1 MLIVTVIGKRKRE
14 VGLVIPGRYTAMT
27 ENKEI
32 IDVLSSEL
40 VKKKEKYKYF
50 ELKYEESVND
60 FKKKAVF
67 GKILFFVIIPKIQIS
82 ASFGSNFVF
91 E

>member
-1 MLIVTVIGKRKRE
+1 
-14 VGLVIPGRYTAMT
+14 MT
-27 ENKEI
+27 EKKKEI

-40 VKKKEKYKYF
+40 VRKKEKYKYL

-67 GKILFFVIIPKIQIS
+67 G
-82 ASFGSNFVF
+82 
-91 E
+91 

>member
-27 ENKEI
+27 EKKEI
-32 IDVLSSEL
+32 IDVLSSEF
-40 VKKKEKYKYF
+40 VKKKEKNKYF

-60 FKKKAVF
+60 FKKK
-67 GKILFFVIIPKIQIS
+67 LFLDKYF
-82 ASFGSNFVF
+82 FF
-91 E
+91 

>member
-1 MLIVTVIGKRKRE
+1 MEKGKEK
-14 VGLVIPGRYTAMT
+14 LDPGRYTVMT
-27 ENKEI
+27 EKKEI

-67 GKILFFVIIPKIQIS
+67 G
-82 ASFGSNFVF
+82 
-91 E
+91 

>member
-14 VGLVIPGRYTAMT
+14 VGLVLLGRYAAMT
-27 ENKEI
+27 KKKI

-40 VKKKEKYKYF
+40 VKKKEKHKYF

-67 GKILFFVIIPKIQIS
+67 G
-82 ASFGSNFVF
+82 
-91 E
+91 